1 MDYEFKKNTLDGSY
15 YCSFSMGHEI
25 IGRWLQE
32 EISHDHQK
40 VDYVLQAIHQAEQAP
55 SQEQVLEG
63 REISLMILADEV
75 TVQANVLSHE
85 DELDVESD
93 FDFYDCE
100 STASCGLDDFILM
113 IEQWCEFIR
122 YRPTSLG

>member
-32 EISHDHQK
+32 EISHDSQK
-40 VDYVLQAIHQAEQAP
+40 VDHVLQAIHQAEQAP
-55 SQEQVLEG
+55 SQEQVVEG
-63 REISLMILADEV
+63 REISLMILTDEV

-85 DELDVESD
+85 DELESESD

-100 STASCGLDDFILM
+100 STASCGLEDFKQM
-113 IEQWCEFIR
+113 IAQWCEFIR
-122 YRPTSLG
+122 YQPTRFC